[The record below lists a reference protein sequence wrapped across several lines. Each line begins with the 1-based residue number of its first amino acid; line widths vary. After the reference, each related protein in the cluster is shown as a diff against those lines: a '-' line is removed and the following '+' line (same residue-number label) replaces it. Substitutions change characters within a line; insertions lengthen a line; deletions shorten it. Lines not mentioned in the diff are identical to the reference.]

1 MIRGV
6 SLLRVCVCVC
16 VCDRL
21 KEVLQEKEVTQPS
34 DS

>member
-6 SLLRVCVCVC
+6 SLLRVCVC